1 MKITNLGNG
10 RIAID
15 SPYNPDF
22 VRRIKKAGGKWDP
35 ANKVWETDERSIE
48 TVREIMRVS
57 IHAPVRGATVMLK
70 IPYTSNTFKQIFAN
84 LSFMKL
90 LFRDNRGNNVP
101 NH

>member
-1 MKITNLGNG
+1 MLLLHNFLLAEQNRQQIY
-10 RIAID
+10 R
-15 SPYNPDF
+15 P
-22 VRRIKKAGGKWDP
+22 AGSRKSRQ
-35 ANKVWETDERSIE
+35 K
-48 TVREIMRVS
+48 VS

>member
-1 MKITNLGNG
+1 YNTFAHPVSIHAPVRGATDSVPQITGPG
-10 RIAID
+10 
-15 SPYNPDF
+15 F
-22 VRRIKKAGGKWDP
+22 
-35 ANKVWETDERSIE
+35 
-48 TVREIMRVS
+48 VS